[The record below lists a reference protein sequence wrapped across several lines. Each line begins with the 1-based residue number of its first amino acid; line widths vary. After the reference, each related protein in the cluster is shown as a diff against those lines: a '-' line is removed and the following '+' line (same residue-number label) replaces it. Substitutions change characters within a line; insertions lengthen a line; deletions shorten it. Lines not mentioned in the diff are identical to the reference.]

1 MLYWEHDLI
10 EVLCCSVFVT
20 CMVEFCQ
27 PWPVCVT
34 WSLISSLTA
43 PFDHGATPLDHG
55 ATPLA
60 HGATPLL
67 YAAPSST
74 AGITDT
80 ALVEKGRNV
89 VCEC

>member
-1 MLYWEHDLI
+1 MSFYLN
-10 EVLCCSVFVT
+10 
-20 CMVEFCQ
+20 CQ

-43 PFDHGATPLDHG
+43 PFDHGATLLAHG

-60 HGATPLL
+60 HGATPLAHGATPLGHGATPLL